1 MKTMNAK
8 YSRRN
13 IDPRMMEAAR
23 NVAKEIAVEEYDKI
37 QESTIKSFW
46 AMFLWNMHYQMGFG
60 KKRINEFV
68 EGILDD
74 YDDAVERYGVDE
86 EGKPHSRRKTA
97 VLRYGDICMQRL
109 EKIGVDVDKIYKD
122 SET

>member
-1 MKTMNAK
+1 MNAK
-8 YSRRN
+8 YSKRN

-37 QESTIKSFW
+37 QERTIKSFW
-46 AMFLWNMHYQMGFG
+46 AMFLWNMHFQLRFG
-60 KKRINEFV
+60 NKRINEFI

-86 EGKPHSRRKTA
+86 EGKPHSKRKTA